1 MPNIYETTMV
11 SLQGT
16 FLVSQVVCNAMIDR
30 DVARKGSVVNI
41 ASLAGKNGLA
51 MKSGY
56 AATKGAVMA
65 LTKSCAKELAK

>member
-1 MPNIYETTMV
+1 MPNISVITMV
-11 SLQGT
+11 STQGT
-16 FLVSQVVCNAMIDR
+16 FLVSQAVCNAMLDR
-30 DVARKGSVVNI
+30 DVAKEGAVVNI

-65 LTKSCAKELAK
+65 FTKSCAKELAK